1 MHRYTI
7 DNAVMYSQDD
17 LALFR
22 ESPFATWM
30 ERLTLENPDHG
41 ILPDRDAIWPPHTQ
55 SPHANIAET
64 LRAEGRRVIEIDCDT
79 DETERRTATIAA
91 MKAGADFIVD
101 GQLSAD
107 NFSDRIDLLMRT
119 SGYSQLGDFL
129 YIPCE
134 TRAGEMFRL
143 TYRLAF
149 FAELLHLMQGQLP
162 PQMLIIQNNADV
174 LSLQTEDHI
183 HYYRA
188 VSSRFVAAMA
198 AFRKHRMPNPTESC
212 HFGRWAECASEVL
225 RQRAGRD
232 DSLPEE
238 AAEETIQSEALEMQL
253 MQVAA
258 GAEQVF
264 DSSALVSKANPN
276 PNPNPNPT
284 GRDAQPAYTLV
295 EQARQLDPE
304 HFKPGMAPG
313 RAPNLA
319 AFPLKSRVEE
329 QEHAQPAPTPP
340 DAALENLEF
349 IGRDGTRRE
358 IARTA
363 DPVKPSEPT
372 VDSGLRDPLTH
383 LKIDQVDEVQ
393 FDAIPPDNLG
403 DLSPLTAVHSEDDFS
418 LPEGASEEP
427 FFLPPDTVP
436 AEELGVAV
444 QGREPSPTPRSAFAS
459 HSMVDSDSAPSSAL
473 APTRPSSEQ
482 VSRPNSSGDPEQ
494 QHLSTSN
501 RRSEPGRAAE
511 SASQSRADEPAFD
524 SRLKTGEDF
533 D

>member
-7 DNAVMYSQDD
+7 DNAVTYSQDD

-41 ILPDRDAIWPPHTQ
+41 ILPDRDAIWPPQTQ

-101 GQLSAD
+101 GQLSAG
-107 NFSDRIDLLMRT
+107 NFSDRVDLLMRT

-134 TRAGEMFRL
+134 TRAAEMSSL

-149 FAELLHLMQGQLP
+149 FAELLYFMQGQLP
-162 PQMLIIQNNADV
+162 PQMLIIRNNADV
-174 LSLQTEDHI
+174 LSLETEDHI

-188 VSSRFVAAMA
+188 VSSRFVGAMT

-232 DSLPEE
+232 ESLSEE
-238 AAEETIQSEALEMQL
+238 VAEESIQSEALEMQL

-258 GAEQVF
+258 GAEQGF
-264 DSSALVSKANPN
+264 EGNTPVSNASTNPIA
-276 PNPNPNPT
+276 
-284 GRDAQPAYTLV
+284 RDVPPAYTLV

-329 QEHAQPAPTPP
+329 KEREQRAPTPP
-340 DAALENLEF
+340 DAALENLQF
-349 IGRDGTRRE
+349 IGRSGTKPE
-358 IARTA
+358 IARA
-363 DPVKPSEPT
+363 AGPIVPSDPV
-372 VDSGLRDPLTH
+372 VDSEMHDSLRQ
-383 LKIDQVDEVQ
+383 LKKDQAVEAQ
-393 FDAIPPDNLG
+393 SAEIPPASLG
-403 DLSPLTAVHSEDDFS
+403 DLSLFTAAQTKDDFS
-418 LPEGASEEP
+418 SPEGASEAP

-436 AEELGVAV
+436 AEELGDAV
-444 QGREPSPTPRSAFAS
+444 QGRESSLVGRPAFAS
-459 HSMVDSDSAPSSAL
+459 HPMVDSDSAPSPAL
-473 APTRPSSEQ
+473 APTRPSSKQ
-482 VSRPNSSGDPEQ
+482 VSEPGSIDGDEQ
-494 QHLSTSN
+494 QHPSADS
-501 RRSEPGRAAE
+501 RRSESGRAAE
-511 SASQSRADEPAFD
+511 SASQRRTDEPAFD
-524 SRLKTGEDF
+524 NRLKTSEDF